1 MSTGIALAGPADTD
15 RVLDLMMRYH
25 TDANLTYDD
34 AHRAA
39 VACPL
44 LDGSPLGA
52 IWLIGPK
59 SSPLGYVMVTFGWS
73 MPFGGMVGWL
83 AECYIRP
90 SVRGRGIGT
99 EVLHAVAVNLGRAG
113 MQAMHAILPTGQED
127 AAAKFCTRA
136 GFRAVPGV
144 RMMTD
149 PL

>member
-1 MSTGIALAGPADTD
+1 MSTAIALAAAPDAD
-15 RVLDLMMRYH
+15 RVIDLMARYH
-25 TDANLTYDD
+25 AEAALPYDD
-34 AHRAA
+34 IHRAT
-39 VACPL
+39 VAGPL

-73 MPFGGMVGWL
+73 MAHGGMVGWL
-83 AECYIRP
+83 EECYIRP

-113 MQAMHAILPTGQED
+113 MQAMHAILPAADPD
-127 AAAKFCTRA
+127 AAARFCARA

>member
-1 MSTGIALAGPADTD
+1 MKSLHLAT
-15 RVLDLMMRYH
+15 VEDLPKLLPMVAGFHSEMGYGTTPEH
-25 TDANLTYDD
+25 QSDA
-34 AHRAA
+34 
-39 VACPL
+39 VMPL
-44 LDGSPLGA
+44 LEGSPHGA

-73 MPFGGMVGWL
+73 MPHGGMVGWL
-83 AECYIRP
+83 EECYIRP

-113 MQAMHAILPTGQED
+113 MQAMHAILPAADPD
-127 AAAKFCTRA
+127 AAARFCAKA

>member
-1 MSTGIALAGPADTD
+1 MSTAIALATAADAD
-15 RVLDLMMRYH
+15 RVMDLLTRYH
-25 TDANLTYDD
+25 AEADLPFDD

-39 VACPL
+39 VAGPL
-44 LDGSPLGA
+44 LEGSPLGA
-52 IWLIGPK
+52 VWLIGPK

-73 MPFGGMVGWL
+73 MPHGGMVGWL
-83 AECYIRP
+83 EECYIRP

-113 MQAMHAILPTGQED
+113 MQAMHAILPDADPD
-127 AAAKFCTRA
+127 AAARFCAKA

>member
-1 MSTGIALAGPADTD
+1 M
-15 RVLDLMMRYH
+15 DLMTRYH
-25 TDANLTYDD
+25 DEAALPYDD
-34 AHRAA
+34 THRAA
-39 VACPL
+39 VAGPL

-52 IWLIGPK
+52 VWLIGPK

-73 MPFGGMVGWL
+73 MPHGGMVGWL
-83 AECYIRP
+83 EECYIRP

-113 MQAMHAILPTGQED
+113 MQAMHAILPAADPD
-127 AAAKFCTRA
+127 AAARFCARA
-136 GFRAVPGV
+136 GFRPLPGV

>member
-1 MSTGIALAGPADTD
+1 MSTAIALATGADAD
-15 RVLDLMMRYH
+15 KVMDLMTRYH
-25 TDANLTYDD
+25 DEAALPHDAT
-34 AHRAA
+34 HRAA
-39 VACPL
+39 VAGPL

-73 MPFGGMVGWL
+73 MPHGGMVGWL
-83 AECYIRP
+83 EECYIRP

-113 MQAMHAILPTGQED
+113 MQAMHAILPAADPD
-127 AAAKFCTRA
+127 AAARFCAKA

>member
-1 MSTGIALAGPADTD
+1 MSTAITLAAAPDAD
-15 RVLDLMMRYH
+15 RVVTLMARYH
-25 TDANLTYDD
+25 EEAALPYDD
-34 AHRAA
+34 PHRAN
-39 VACPL
+39 VAGPL

-59 SSPLGYVMVTFGWS
+59 SSPLGYVMVSFGWS
-73 MPFGGMVGWL
+73 MQHGGMIGWL

-113 MQAMHAILPTGQED
+113 IQAMHVILPQAD
-127 AAAKFCTRA
+127 AATARFCAKA
-136 GFRAVPGV
+136 GFQAVPG
-144 RMMTD
+144 MALMTD